1 MKVFDSKDVAKVLG
15 KRHDNLLREI
25 RKYSEILGEKA
36 PQYFLV
42 DGEGRKSTFKF
53 TVAGCELLAGKMI
66 GDRGDKFRAW
76 YNSPDT
82 AFVEEEEN
90 APQPPPAEYSVAE
103 VATLLGISERTVYN
117 WVKNGKLP
125 SIQREI
131 MIPTLKTFVTAD
143 VVENFKQAKEVS

>member
-76 YNSPDT
+76 YTSPDT
-82 AFVEEEEN
+82 AFVEEQDN
-90 APQPPPAEYSVAE
+90 VPPPPAEYSVSE
-103 VATLLGISERTVYN
+103 VASILGISERTVYN
-117 WVKNGKLP
+117 WVKSGKLA

-131 MIPTLKTFVTAD
+131 MIPTMKTFITAE
-143 VVENFKQAKEVS
+143 VVESFKEVREVS